1 MTVVTY
7 SKNVFI
13 PLTNMCRNRCSYC
26 GFRRDPAE
34 AWFLSPEEVF
44 SKVLKAKKLGCLEVL
59 ITLGE
64 YPEFHR
70 RAKEKLEGMG
80 FRSTAGY
87 IEALCRCVLK
97 LNMLPHTNAGVMEV
111 DELRRL
117 RRYNAS
123 MGLMLECA
131 AELEAHRESPG
142 KNPGLRLAFI
152 EEAGRLKIPFTTG
165 LLIGIGETGEQR
177 LESLKI
183 LREIQ
188 DAYGHLQEIIIQP
201 FQPKPGTPMQNFPPP
216 SEEEVLEAVRWARE
230 IFPELGIQIPPNLV
244 SDVIPFLEAGA
255 NDLGGI
261 SPLTPDFINPEHP
274 WPNLEHLREKLRS
287 AGFTLRERLPIY
299 PRFVRREEFMS
310 DEVKEV
316 VERLADDE
324 GYRR

>member
-1 MTVVTY
+1 MAVVTY

-34 AWFLSPEEVF
+34 AWFLPPQEVF
-44 SKVLKAKKLGCLEVL
+44 SQVLKAKKLGCSEIL

-70 RAKEKLEGMG
+70 AAREKLAEVG
-80 FRSTAGY
+80 FKSTVGY
-87 IEALCRCVLK
+87 LEALCKRILE
-97 LNMLPHTNAGVMEV
+97 LDLLPHTNAGVMEA
-111 DELRRL
+111 DGLRRL

-142 KNPGLRLAFI
+142 KNPELRLSFI
-152 EEAGRLKIPFTTG
+152 EAAGRLKIPFTTG
-165 LLIGIGETGEQR
+165 LLIGIGETREQR

-183 LREIQ
+183 LRRLQ

-216 SEEEVLEAVRWARE
+216 SDEEVLEAVGMARE

-244 SDVIPFLEAGA
+244 SDVLPFLEAGA

-261 SPLTPDFINPEHP
+261 SPLTLDFINPEHP
-274 WPNLEHLREKLRS
+274 WPNLERLRERLES

-299 PRFVRREEFMS
+299 PSFVHREDFMSEEVRR
-310 DEVKEV
+310 V
-316 VERLADDE
+316 VGRLADDE

>member
-1 MTVVTY
+1 MAVVTY

-26 GFRRDPAE
+26 GFRKDPAE
-34 AWFLSPEEVF
+34 AWFLSPQEVF
-44 SKVLKAKKLGCLEVL
+44 SKVLKAKELGCSEVL
-59 ITLGE
+59 ISLGE

-70 RAKEKLEGMG
+70 KARERLEEMG
-80 FRSTAGY
+80 FRSTVEY
-87 IEALCRCVLK
+87 LEDLCRRILR
-97 LNMLPHTNAGVMEV
+97 LNLLPHTNAGVMEA
-111 DELRRL
+111 DGLRRL

-142 KNPGLRLAFI
+142 KNPELRLAFI
-152 EEAGRLKIPFTTG
+152 ETAGRLKIPFTTG
-165 LLIGIGETGEQR
+165 LLIGIGETREQR
-177 LESLKI
+177 LESLKA
-183 LREIQ
+183 LRRLQ

-201 FQPKPGTPMQNFPPP
+201 FRPKPGTPMQNFPPP
-216 SEEEVLEAVRWARE
+216 SDEEVLEAVRMARE

-244 SDVIPFLEAGA
+244 SDVLPFLEAGA

-274 WPNLEHLREKLRS
+274 WPNLEQLRERLES

-299 PRFVRREEFMS
+299 PSFVRREDFMS
-310 DEVKEV
+310 EEVREV
-316 VERLADDE
+316 VRRLTDDE